1 MNKIFYSAFD
11 FFTHA
16 IPGFCI
22 IVSLFILDSNLN
34 TSHDFLAKANQFHIG
49 GAVLL
54 LVVGYIIGFGVHPI
68 GRFFYKKIGF
78 KIWNEKILNDVPL
91 FISDKYILIRE
102 FSPKN
107 FKYVETWNMF
117 CAMAHNL
124 AVACLLTL
132 IFIIIKVI
140 FIGVPN
146 LYFWLSLGTVTLIFL
161 FLFLH
166 RSVRFSIWAAHE
178 INATVDKLNLVK
190 RGKQGSKNE
199 LL

>member
-22 IVSLFILDSNLN
+22 IVSLFILDKNLN
-34 TSHDFLAKANQFHIG
+34 TSQEFIARANQFHIG

-68 GRFFYKKIGF
+68 GRYFYKKIGF

-102 FSPKN
+102 FSPQN
-107 FKYVETWNMF
+107 FKYIETWNMF

-132 IFIIIKVI
+132 IFILIKIV

-146 LYFWLSLGTVTLIFL
+146 ISFWLIFGAVSLVFL

-178 INATVDKLNLVK
+178 INATVNRLNLIN
-190 RGKQGSKNE
+190 QGEISNKTE
-199 LL
+199 VQ